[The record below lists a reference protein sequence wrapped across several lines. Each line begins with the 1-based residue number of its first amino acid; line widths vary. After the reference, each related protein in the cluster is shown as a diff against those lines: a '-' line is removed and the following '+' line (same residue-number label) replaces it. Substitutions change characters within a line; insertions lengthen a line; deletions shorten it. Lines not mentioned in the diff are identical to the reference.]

1 MDTESLSTLFFS
13 LFISR
18 LCDFLFVNVNVL
30 LQRQN

>member
-13 LFISR
+13 LFILR
-18 LCDFLFVNVNVL
+18 LCDFLFVNVNVF